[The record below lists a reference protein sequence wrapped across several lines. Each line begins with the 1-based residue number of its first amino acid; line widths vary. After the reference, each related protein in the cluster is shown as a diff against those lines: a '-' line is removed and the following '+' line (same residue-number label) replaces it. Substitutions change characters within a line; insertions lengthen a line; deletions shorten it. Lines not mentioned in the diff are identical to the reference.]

1 MMLYWG
7 RQVEECLNRH
17 MKECS
22 AQADTGEKMFCCS
35 KQVKEHI
42 IFRKNIN
49 ITPQTMRGRAL
60 AHFTLPH

>member
-22 AQADTGEKMFCCS
+22 AQADTGEKMFH
-35 KQVKEHI
+35 QVRLVKER
-42 IFRKNIN
+42 FAETDSVK
-49 ITPQTMRGRAL
+49 GCL
-60 AHFTLPH
+60 A